1 MNKNN
6 FLKNLR
12 KKDPKALEYVF
23 DNYKNLIFKV
33 SYSVLNNRELSKECI
48 NEVLFKIWNNIHV
61 YKKGEKEFKSWV
73 IAISRYTAIDIL
85 RKEKRQSNVKCSL
98 EEVGEVLDFHKY
110 NSNEELPELLLSEID
125 NLDHVNKE
133 ILIKRYILGY
143 KVKEISEQIGIN
155 ENAISSRIKRFKNKM
170 LLKFKGDVI

>member
-1 MNKNN
+1 MNKDN

-12 KKDPKALEYVF
+12 NKNPKALEYVF

-61 YKKGEKEFKSWV
+61 YKKGEDEFKNWV

-85 RKEKRQSNVKCSL
+85 RKEKKQSSIKYSL
-98 EEVGEVLDFHKY
+98 YEVIESCTDNSNGEVSD
-110 NSNEELPELLLSEID
+110 LLLSEID
-125 NLDHVNKE
+125 NLDHINKE
-133 ILIKRYILGY
+133 IIIKRYILGY

>member
-1 MNKNN
+1 MNKDN

-12 KKDPKALEYVF
+12 NKNPKALEYVF

-61 YKKGEKEFKSWV
+61 YKKGENEFKNWV

-85 RKEKRQSNVKCSL
+85 RKEKKQSSIKCSL
-98 EEVGEVLDFHKY
+98 YETVESFTHD
-110 NSNEELPELLLSEID
+110 SNGGVSDLLLSEID

-133 ILIKRYILGY
+133 IIIKRYILGY